1 VSSTV
6 FGTSAA
12 VAPATGRSAA
22 ARHGLLRRLGAAGIA
37 LAHRFAVQLTLTAAL
52 ALGTALRLTHIG
64 AVGFNSDEAVY
75 AGQAASLAGN
85 PLYTHMFPVFRAH
98 PLLFQSLLAP
108 FFRHG
113 TVDVAGRVV
122 AVSLGMLTVLLCYLV
137 ASRLYGR
144 RAGLIAACILAL
156 MPYHVVVS
164 RQVLLDGPAT
174 LLSTLTL
181 LLFVR
186 YLESRQIKWMIATG
200 AIFGLAL
207 LAKETNVLFLG
218 AMYATLALL
227 PNFRR
232 VVPAA
237 IGATVAAV
245 LVFAIY
251 PLALA
256 LGGHEKTGR
265 NYLVWQLSRQANHSF
280 WFYEEQLPWA
290 LGPLVLLAAAG
301 GLFLLRH
308 RLGWRELTLVSW
320 ILVPLAALQ
329 IWPVKGYQYLLPVA
343 PAVAVLAASMFD
355 RAPDLLRRIAPSR
368 RAALRLV
375 AVLAV
380 LLSIGIPSWNR
391 VQAGASSTFLAGSGG
406 LAGGREAGR
415 WLGAHVP
422 KGAVLLTIGPTMA
435 NVLEY
440 YGHRDAYALSISP
453 NPLHRNPS
461 YTAVPNPDLSLR
473 DVDIQYVV
481 WDAYSAARSHHF
493 ATRLMS
499 LARRYHGRVVHTE
512 YAGSGSSRS
521 AVIVIYE
528 VRP

>member
-1 VSSTV
+1 M
-6 FGTSAA
+6 
-12 VAPATGRSAA
+12 
-22 ARHGLLRRLGAAGIA
+22 
-37 LAHRFAVQLTLTAAL
+37 TAAL
-52 ALGTALRLTHIG
+52 AGGTALRLSHIG

-75 AGQAASLAGN
+75 AGQAAALAGN

-122 AVSLGMLTVLLCYLV
+122 AVTLGMVTVLLCYLV
-137 ASRLYGR
+137 AARLFGR
-144 RAGLIAACILAL
+144 RTAVIAACILAL

-164 RQVLLDGPAT
+164 RQVLLDGPAA
-174 LLSTLTL
+174 LLATLTL

-186 YLESRQIKWMIATG
+186 YLESRQIKWMVATG

-245 LVFAIY
+245 LVFSIY

-290 LGPLVLLAAAG
+290 LGPLVLVVAVG
-301 GLFLLRH
+301 GLYLLRR

-343 PAVAVLAASMFD
+343 PAIAILAASMLD
-355 RAPDLLRRIAPSR
+355 RVPDLLRQLAPSR
-368 RAALRLV
+368 RSMLRVAAV
-375 AVLAV
+375 VAV
-380 LLSIGIPSWNR
+380 LLSIGIPSLNR
-391 VQAGASSTFLAGSGG
+391 VQAGASNTFLAGSGG
-406 LAGGREAGR
+406 LPGGRAAGQ

-461 YTAVPNPDLSLR
+461 YTAVPNPDLALR

-493 ATRLMS
+493 STRLLA

-512 YAGSGSSRS
+512 YAGSGSSRT